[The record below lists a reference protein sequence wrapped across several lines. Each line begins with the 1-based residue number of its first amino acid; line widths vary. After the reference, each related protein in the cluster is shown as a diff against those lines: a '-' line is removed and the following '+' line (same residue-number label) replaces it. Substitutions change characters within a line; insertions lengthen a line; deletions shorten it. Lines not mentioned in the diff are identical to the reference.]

1 MKYVLDSCVG
11 VKWALVEQ
19 GTPQARKL
27 RDDYR
32 GSAVELV
39 APDVFPVEFV
49 HAITRAERQQRI
61 TPEEGAQLLADVLA
75 NLPKMHESLPLLPR
89 AYEISSSL
97 RIGVYDSLYVALA
110 EREQCELVTVDDR
123 LLGVLQGQFPQ
134 VVHLTSL
141 P

>member
-19 GTPQARKL
+19 DTPQARKL

-32 GSAVELV
+32 DSAIELV
-39 APDVFPVEFV
+39 APDVFPVEFA
-49 HAITRAERQQRI
+49 HALTRAERQQRI
-61 TPEEGAQLLADVLA
+61 TPEEGARLLADVFA
-75 NLPKMHESLPLLPR
+75 NLPMMHASLPLLPR

-97 RIGVYDSLYVALA
+97 QIGVYDCLYVALA
-110 EREQCELVTVDDR
+110 EREQCELITVDDR
-123 LLGVLQGQFPQ
+123 LLGALRGQFPQ
-134 VVHLTSL
+134 VLHLSSL